1 MLSYFASFH
10 LQKLK
15 YIYNKSR
22 SKSGAWIFQGRQH
35 KVKKDVHNIIKLR
48 AVIIHSGI
56 LSERYRL
63 NFLSSK
69 NIQWRLLLSLSV
81 KGESLAA
88 QPLPILQ

>member
-22 SKSGAWIFQGRQH
+22 SKSGAGFSKINLVERQH
-35 KVKKDVHNIIKLR
+35 KVKKDIHNIIKLR

-56 LSERYRL
+56 YQNVIDLIFYLARTFNGDYC
-63 NFLSSK
+63 FLF
-69 NIQWRLLLSLSV
+69 
-81 KGESLAA
+81 
-88 QPLPILQ
+88 P